1 MKKLPFLNR
10 WLRQGVVFGL
20 LPVSLALGACGGI
33 STQEEVQMGAQAAS
47 DISRQLPIVGDASV
61 HRNINLLG
69 DEIARYGK
77 RGLNYTFYVVDASQI
92 NAFAV
97 PGGYIYINRGLIERT
112 TSYAELAGVL
122 AHEIGH
128 VEERH
133 GMEQMEK
140 MQTANLGLNVAYVLL
155 GRAPST
161 VERAAIQVGGGAI
174 FARYSR
180 EAENEADRVAVP
192 LMLSARV
199 NPNGLVTMFQKLMA
213 EQQTQPS
220 RVATWFSTHP
230 TTQDRVEETR
240 RNIARVSPQQLS
252 GLRSGSSTY
261 DQLKSR
267 LRQLPPPR
275 DRTTGAR

>member
-10 WLRQGVVFGL
+10 WLRQGTVFGL

-140 MQTANLGLNVAYVLL
+140 MQTANLGLNLAYVLL
-155 GRAPST
+155 GRAPSG

-240 RNIARVSPQQLS
+240 RNIARVPAQQLS
-252 GLRSGSSTY
+252 GLRTSSSTY
-261 DQLKSR
+261 EQLKSR

-275 DRTTGAR
+275 DRATVAR